1 MMETEKAHLQERSR
15 RSAEE
20 ILDAAA
26 TVIAVDGFPAF
37 TMNSVAEMVDGS
49 VGRVYAR
56 YPNKEALLFAI
67 KDRTYRRLEK
77 KVETEV
83 SKKTTVAGVITALVT
98 TVSTSFFAAPRLY
111 SFIVSHSADDP
122 RLHGRGFE
130 FHKRIR
136 CTFLNQLHECG
147 VIDDGTISNVYEMVI
162 QSLLMRVIS
171 LGVVTEEAIPYPGF
185 PTLAEYEK
193 FLISTAIDVL
203 DGMK

>member
-1 MMETEKAHLQERSR
+1 MMEMEKAHLQKRSR

-37 TMNSVAEMVDGS
+37 TMNSVAEMVGGS
-49 VGRVYAR
+49 IGRVYAR
-56 YPNKEALLFAI
+56 YPNKETLLFAV
-67 KDRTYRRLEK
+67 KDRTYQQLEK
-77 KVETEV
+77 KVETEI
-83 SKKTTVAGVITALVT
+83 SKETTVAGVITALVI

-111 SFIVSHSADDP
+111 SFIVSHSADAP

-130 FHKRIR
+130 FHKSIR

-147 VIDDGTISNVYEMVI
+147 VIDDRAISNVYEMII

-171 LGVVTEEAIPYPGF
+171 LGVVAEGTIPYPGF
-185 PTLAEYEK
+185 PALAEYEK
-193 FLISTAIDVL
+193 FLISTAVDVL
-203 DGMK
+203 SK